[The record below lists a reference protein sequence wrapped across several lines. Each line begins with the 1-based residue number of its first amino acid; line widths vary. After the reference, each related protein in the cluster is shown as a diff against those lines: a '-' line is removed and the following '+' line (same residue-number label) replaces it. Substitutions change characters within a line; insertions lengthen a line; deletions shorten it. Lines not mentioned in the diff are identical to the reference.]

1 MNISLL
7 VYSGLEAIYDYVLA
21 HTLFC
26 LVPAFFIAGA
36 MAALIPK
43 DLLLPYLGKKSPKHV
58 AYPIAVVTGLLLG
71 SLLMHGASAL
81 CGHTQGRRRHR
92 PGNRF
97 SLYGPCDKHRGGPLH
112 RQPYRLGYCG

>member
-43 DLLLPYLGKKSPKHV
+43 DLLLPYLGKKSPNMSPIPLPLLQV
-58 AYPIAVVTGLLLG
+58 FCLRSAPAQCFRSLRAYAREAPV
-71 SLLMHGASAL
+71 
-81 CGHTQGRRRHR
+81 
-92 PGNRF
+92 
-97 SLYGPCDKHRGGPLH
+97 
-112 RQPYRLGYCG
+112 